1 MKNAVSEILESNLY
15 ESFQTMNDFSDVEQL
30 GVYFDNLLL
39 NIKLVIVQER
49 VPHFNVHLSFLGFE
63 EDEFSLEEYFLEQ
76 PIWRIPVHGITV
88 HFGDRVDS
96 RDFAKTLAK
105 AIADGNGK

>member
-1 MKNAVSEILESNLY
+1 MQKGIGNDVEDCVIIDVSPLRTKDIGWVKNAVSEILESNLY
-15 ESFQTMNDFSDVEQL
+15 ESFQTMNDFSDVEQ
-30 GVYFDNLLL
+30 
-39 NIKLVIVQER
+39 
-49 VPHFNVHLSFLGFE
+49 LGFE

>member
-1 MKNAVSEILESNLY
+1 MS
-15 ESFQTMNDFSDVEQL
+15 
-30 GVYFDNLLL
+30 
-39 NIKLVIVQER
+39 LVIVQER
-49 VPHFNVHLSFLGFE
+49 VTHFSIQLSFLGFE
-63 EDEFSLEEYFLEQ
+63 EEEFSLEEYFIKQ